1 MEAQEASRCLPAPLG
16 GVSLDGNG
24 EGGLHTCT
32 AQWLVRQEPLV
43 GSKDEVQVRVQNKAL
58 SHLTRLLSPV
68 SGPSSASHV
77 EVWARHWGHFNSPH
91 TFHYSSACGLCQA

>member
-1 MEAQEASRCLPAPLG
+1 MEAQEASRCLPAPLV
-16 GVSLDGNG
+16 GVSGISLDGNG

-68 SGPSSASHV
+68 SGPL
-77 EVWARHWGHFNSPH
+77 
-91 TFHYSSACGLCQA
+91 LCLPC